1 MRAWR
6 QTNDYNSLTVACS
19 VPQATLCLAAAVKGV
34 SVPWMPPLAKSCGA
48 SMVASGAMSFEL
60 GGKQPIA
67 VSAGGA
73 LIVFA
78 LPE

>member
-1 MRAWR
+1 VFGGGREGHFFA
-6 QTNDYNSLTVACS
+6 L
-19 VPQATLCLAAAVKGV
+19 G
-34 SVPWMPPLAKSCGA
+34 G
-48 SMVASGAMSFEL
+48 MVASGAMSFEL

-73 LIVFA
+73 LIVFD

>member
-1 MRAWR
+1 MFGGGREGRFCALDATTGEELWR
-6 QTNDYNSLTVACS
+6 E
-19 VPQATLCLAAAVKGV
+19 
-34 SVPWMPPLAKSCGA
+34 PLGG
-48 SMVASGAMSFEL
+48 MVASGAMSFEL